1 LAIFMASHLASPGL
15 LSREIA
21 MGLASRHGPRLRAVL
36 RTGHPGHAGPGM
48 ALPSSLGPPWCH
60 GVLGTAPVVGTA
72 PVLGPPRFW
81 DRPGATAPLGPPRS
95 FQGTARAPALG
106 TAPVLRLPRSWQR
119 SRILGLR
126 WARARRNAQLGP

>member
-72 PVLGPPRFW
+72 PVLGPPW
-81 DRPGATAPLGPPRS
+81 CHG
-95 FQGTARAPALG
+95 ALG
-106 TAPVLRLPRSWQR
+106 TAPVLPRDR
-119 SRILGLR
+119 P
-126 WARARRNAQLGP
+126 GPGPWDRPGP